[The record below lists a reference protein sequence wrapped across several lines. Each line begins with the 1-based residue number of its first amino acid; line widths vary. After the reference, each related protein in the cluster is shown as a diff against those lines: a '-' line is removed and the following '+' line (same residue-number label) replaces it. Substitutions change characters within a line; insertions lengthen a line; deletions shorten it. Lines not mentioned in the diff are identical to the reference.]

1 MYFSTCNHYLY
12 DINNVDAMNISN
24 NLVEYNICFI
34 CLEIKHYYDDEYCIN
49 LHNEKYIK
57 TCVCNGW
64 IHTSCLDI
72 WYNRN
77 NNCPFCLSKM
87 IKKIENNNNM
97 FLFEKVNIVV
107 QFIRFYLYFIFLV
120 WFYYNLIFLLIFLI
134 KQTLQL
140 TPHFVIKW

>member
-72 WYNRN
+72 
-77 NNCPFCLSKM
+77 
-87 IKKIENNNNM
+87 
-97 FLFEKVNIVV
+97 
-107 QFIRFYLYFIFLV
+107 
-120 WFYYNLIFLLIFLI
+120 
-134 KQTLQL
+134 
-140 TPHFVIKW
+140 

>member
-1 MYFSTCNHYLY
+1 MYFSTCDHYLY
-12 DINNVDAMNISN
+12 DINDLNDTSDITNYN
-24 NLVEYNICFI
+24 HFVEYNVCFI
-34 CLEIKHYYDDEYCIN
+34 CLEIKHCYDDEYCIN

-107 QFIRFYLYFIFLV
+107 QLIRFYLYFIILV
-120 WFYYNLIFLLIFLI
+120 WVYYNLLFFCLL
-134 KQTLQL
+134 
-140 TPHFVIKW
+140 VIRKVL

>member
-12 DINNVDAMNISN
+12 DINNVDDMNISN

-49 LHNEKYIK
+49 LHNEIYIK

-64 IHTSCLDI
+64 IHTICLDI

-87 IKKIENNNNM
+87 VKKIENNNNL

-120 WFYYNLIFLLIFLI
+120 WFYYNLIFFLAFLI
-134 KQTLQL
+134 KQTLQF
-140 TPHFVIKW
+140 TPHFVVKW